1 MKIAVLGSTGSV
13 GSQTLEVIRAF
24 PEEFEV
30 IALSANQQID
40 RLLEQIKIF
49 QPKVVTIGS
58 AALAKEVSLRV
69 DDPTLQILVG
79 NDGLCEMAS
88 LPEVDLVVTSVVGM
102 IGLQPT
108 LAAIRAGKTIALA
121 NKETLVTAGKL
132 VMSEAKKYGVD
143 IIPIDSEHSAIYQ
156 ALASGRHQEVERLI
170 LTASGGPFRGKS
182 AEELTNVTLQEAL
195 KHPNWSMGKKI
206 TIDSA
211 TLMNKGLE
219 VIEAFWLFA
228 IPIKQIS
235 VLVHPQSIVHSMVE
249 YRDGNILAQLGPSDM
264 RLPIQFALSLPKRL
278 QSPWPRLN
286 LLEHSALTFEELDHK
301 AFPCFDLCLQA
312 IEKGGTFPTV
322 LNAANEMAVRSF
334 LQEEIRFTEI
344 PQIIREVMDQHQT
357 LNEMDLNEI
366 LAADQWARK
375 IAKQI
380 IERG

>member
-24 PEEFEV
+24 PNEFEV

-40 RLLEQIKIF
+40 RLVEQIQIF

-58 AALAKEVSLRV
+58 QTLANELRLRIGAPV
-69 DDPTLQILVG
+69 PKILVG
-79 NDGLCEMAS
+79 TEGLCQMAS
-88 LPEVDLVVTSVVGM
+88 MPEVELVVTSVVGM
-102 IGLQPT
+102 VGLKPT
-108 LAAIRAGKTIALA
+108 LEAIRAGKTIALA

-132 VMSEAKKYGVD
+132 VMSEAKKYGST

-156 ALASGRHQEVERLI
+156 ALASGRHEEVDRLI

-182 AEELTNVTLQEAL
+182 ANDLAKVTLQEAL

-219 VIEAFWLFA
+219 VIEAFWLFD
-228 IPIKQIS
+228 IPLEQIS

-249 YRDGNILAQLGPSDM
+249 YCDGNVLAQLGPSDM
-264 RLPIQFALSLPKRL
+264 RLPIQFALSLPRRL
-278 QSPWPRLN
+278 ASPWPRLN
-286 LLEHSALTFEELDHK
+286 FLEHSALTFEALDHET
-301 AFPCFDLCLQA
+301 FPCFDLCLHA
-312 IEKGGTFPTV
+312 IQEGGTFPTV
-322 LNAANEMAVRSF
+322 LNAANEIAVRSF
-334 LQEEIRFTEI
+334 LQEEISFTAI
-344 PQIIREVMDQHQT
+344 PQIISEVMNQHHS

-375 IAKQI
+375 TAEQI